1 MGNRAGGG
9 SRGGGGGAWWEKS
22 TKQAIET
29 IRKNRGSIHGVSEI
43 GEAYQAGQPT
53 RYDVTVFYGNKQNV
67 TLISTNKA
75 HVAGWR
81 KEIKKQIKANN
92 AK

>member
-1 MGNRAGGG
+1 MGGRAGGG
-9 SRGGGGGAWWEKS
+9 AGSGRGAWWEKS

-29 IRKNRGSIHGVSEI
+29 IRKNRGSIHGVSDI

-81 KEIKKQIKANN
+81 KEIKKQIKANQG
-92 AK
+92 K

>member
-1 MGNRAGGG
+1 MGGRAGGG
-9 SRGGGGGAWWEKS
+9 AGSGGGAWWEKS

-29 IRKNRGSIHGVSEI
+29 IRKNRGSIHGVSDI

-81 KEIKKQIKANN
+81 KEIKKQIKANQG
-92 AK
+92 K